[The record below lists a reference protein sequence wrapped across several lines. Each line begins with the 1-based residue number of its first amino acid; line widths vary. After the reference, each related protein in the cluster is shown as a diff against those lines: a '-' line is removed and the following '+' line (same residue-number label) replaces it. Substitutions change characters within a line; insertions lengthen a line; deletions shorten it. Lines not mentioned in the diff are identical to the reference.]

1 MLEHSDANFHTYPTH
16 RVVAFF
22 DNKDSADGVVK
33 DLISAGFKDDLIDES
48 VGEDGLRFLDPDAQ
62 YHGFLAKVIRA
73 WHKLAKSEELVYV
86 ERIKKEL
93 TAGHVLVSVPVLNE
107 DKCQEAA
114 QILKN
119 QGGNYIRYYGIFHV
133 ENLD

>member
-1 MLEHSDANFHTYPTH
+1 MLKHTDANFHTYPTH
-16 RVVAFF
+16 RVVSFF
-22 DNKDSADGVVK
+22 DNKDSADSAVV
-33 DLISAGFKDDLIDES
+33 DLINSGFKDDLIDES
-48 VGEDGLRFLDPDAQ
+48 IGEEGLRFLDPDAQ

-73 WHKLAKSEELVYV
+73 WHKLAKGEELVYV

-93 TAGHVLVSVPVLNE
+93 TAGHVLVSVPALNE
-107 DKCQEAA
+107 KKCREAA

-119 QGGNYIRYYGIFHV
+119 HKGHYIRYYGIFHV